1 MDIIEDLII
10 PGVVICIIA
19 ACIAAPVYFITKE
32 GKKSRQHSIQVIE
45 DSQQYVGMKMA
56 DFAEK
61 FGPPRSVKDTEG
73 IKFYDYYLNET
84 FLLVTTKDGV
94 ITKVSRP

>member
-1 MDIIEDLII
+1 MDIIDDLII
-10 PGVVICIIA
+10 PGVVIGVIVACVA
-19 ACIAAPVYFITKE
+19 ASFYFVNKSI
-32 GKKSRQHSIQVIE
+32 KKDRQHSLQVIE
-45 DSQQYVGMKMA
+45 ESQQYVGMKMA

-73 IKFYDYYLNET
+73 IRFYDYYLNET
-84 FLLVTTKDGV
+84 FLLVTTKEGV